1 MRVDTVFP
9 VLLCR
14 KYKSLTLNDF
24 SARLPCEFRFIL
36 SLVLDSRRG
45 RFRCLH
51 IRKWSLSCSS
61 KHFANGKD
69 CARASFLACALQ
81 FQRAHPLFS
90 HKVFAYNV
98 WVFSTM
104 RGHFQVHKRAEMPGS
119 RGKCRLV
126 LLELSLSPRRHAV
139 HKNAN
144 AHHNDKKRHV
154 NRQQQTRKQGRQNT
168 KEELPRKSRE
178 VLRLEQGRRHRITPD
193 TQQLR

>member
-1 MRVDTVFP
+1 MDTVFP

-14 KYKSLTLNDF
+14 KYKSLALNDF

-51 IRKWSLSCSS
+51 IRKLSS
-61 KHFANGKD
+61 
-69 CARASFLACALQ
+69 ASFLACALQ

-144 AHHNDKKRHV
+144 AHHNDKKGMSIASNRHV
-154 NRQQQTRKQGRQNT
+154 NKGDRTQ
-168 KEELPRKSRE
+168 
-178 VLRLEQGRRHRITPD
+178 RRNFHENQEKP
-193 TQQLR
+193 